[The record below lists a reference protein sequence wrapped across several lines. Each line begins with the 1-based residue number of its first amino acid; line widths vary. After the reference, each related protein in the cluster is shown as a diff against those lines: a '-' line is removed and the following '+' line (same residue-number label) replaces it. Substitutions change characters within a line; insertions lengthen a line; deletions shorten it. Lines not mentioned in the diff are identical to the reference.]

1 MGWFFVVD
9 HEPIAERQVCVAA
22 FFVKTFIHGP
32 SSSRLAETGRRS
44 TDWIVTERG
53 LRSSPFDSRQLTSQ
67 IDGDLVHVIDVA
79 VGLAELAREDRLRGM
94 RHVIAGLVGRAA
106 KPPCIASMI
115 VLVVRDMSPVLP
127 MRLHVAD
134 PGFFGLIEC
143 AGFGIVY
150 LDMTRE
156 VERRGDCIA
165 FVPPQRMRWRDGY
178 ESSPYAAWL
187 AQENAVEARYCIL
200 PGKLVGFS
208 IPRA

>member
-1 MGWFFVVD
+1 M
-9 HEPIAERQVCVAA
+9 
-22 FFVKTFIHGP
+22 
-32 SSSRLAETGRRS
+32 
-44 TDWIVTERG
+44 
-53 LRSSPFDSRQLTSQ
+53 TSQ

-79 VGLAELAREDRLRGM
+79 VGLAVLAREDRLRRM
-94 RHVIAGLVGRAA
+94 RHVIAGLIGRAA

-115 VLVVRDMSPVLP
+115 VLVVRDMSTALP
-127 MRLHVAD
+127 IRPHVAD

-150 LDMTRE
+150 LAMTRE
-156 VERRGDCIA
+156 VERRGKRIA
-165 FVPPQRMRWRDGY
+165 FEPPQRMRRRDSY

-187 AQENAVEARYCIL
+187 AQENAVEARCCIL